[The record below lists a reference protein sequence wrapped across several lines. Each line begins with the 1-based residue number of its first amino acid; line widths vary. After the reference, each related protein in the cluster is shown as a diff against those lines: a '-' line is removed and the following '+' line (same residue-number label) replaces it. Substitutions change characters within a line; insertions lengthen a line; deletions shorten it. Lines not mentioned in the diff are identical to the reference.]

1 MSLTSALPV
10 SPVFLLRARHAAD
23 VWGARPLITPEWY
36 IPLGYPTPA
45 GLIVH
50 HQLHAWPS
58 PAHRQLWGHCRY
70 GCPAAVIDRL
80 SSADFSLIFDAD
92 SLWGRQYFLN
102 LFAAFL
108 HTGPW
113 PDLARAAV
121 SRAAT
126 LQWQALW
133 KRGTRSGQS
142 GWQHPQW
149 SWLFIPDFAPLAPL
163 NAYLPATQDPL
174 PLGPWLAQTIPLVQ
188 NVDPLWLIDQ
198 PLVPLQL
205 IGMQWAMWQAMGL
218 GYFEPLQEGPNDGS
232 SR

>member
-1 MSLTSALPV
+1 MSLAPALPV
-10 SPVFLLRARHAAD
+10 APAFLLHARHAAD
-23 VWGARPLITPEWY
+23 VWSARPLITPEWY
-36 IPLGYPTPA
+36 IPLGRPTPA

-50 HQLHAWPS
+50 HRLYDWPS
-58 PAHRQLWGHCRY
+58 SAHRRLWWHCRY

-80 SSADFSLIFDAD
+80 SSADFSLLFDED

-113 PDLARAAV
+113 ADLARPAV

-126 LQWQALW
+126 LQWQSLW
-133 KRGTRSGQS
+133 TRGTRSGQS
-142 GWQHPQW
+142 GWRHPQW
-149 SWLFIPDFAPLAPL
+149 AWLFIPDFAPLAPL
-163 NAYLPATQDPL
+163 NAHLPDTPDPL
-174 PLGPWLAQTIPLVQ
+174 PLGPWLARTIPLVQ
-188 NVDPLWLIDQ
+188 SAHPLWLTDQ

-205 IGMQWAMWQAMGL
+205 IGMQWAMWQAMGI
-218 GYFEPLQEGPNDGS
+218 GYFEPLQEGPDDGS